1 MNVATVTWKI
11 YRSFGKDFTIW
22 KCYFEEFKNF
32 NVFQLS
38 SGIFR
43 LLENFLNFKKV
54 KKIDENIDE
63 RFEDRRTVKYL
74 FDVIIRV
81 N

>member
-1 MNVATVTWKI
+1 M
-11 YRSFGKDFTIW
+11 YQ
-22 KCYFEEFKNF
+22 F